1 MVDDN
6 DICCGLHTAPSWAGM
21 TYAWLTV
28 ESFGGKHQ
36 ITISVMRHSVVI
48 LAFYFY
54 LFLV

>member
-36 ITISVMRHSVVI
+36 ITISVRHSVVI